1 MSLIQFTRN
10 HHDHSTDKGYQ
21 FEFYCDRCG
30 NGFMSEFKASTMGY
44 ATSFLR
50 AAGDMF
56 GGVFGSASNGS
67 YEIERAIQGPAHD
80 KAFRDC
86 VEETKPHFRQCP
98 KCAKWVCK
106 AACWNEA
113 RSLCYECA
121 PDVETEIAAAQ
132 AEFTAQ
138 QIRDKVS
145 QQDLTKDLDLTS
157 DASALC
163 PACGARTEGAKF
175 CPECGKP
182 LRPKNECPRCG
193 TKTEARARFC
203 PECGQ
208 KLA

>member
-21 FEFYCDRCG
+21 FEFFCDRCG

-50 AAGDMF
+50 AAGDVF
-56 GGVFGSASNGS
+56 GGVFGSASHGT
-67 YEIERAIQGPAHD
+67 YEIERAVQGPAHD
-80 KAFRDC
+80 KAFRDS
-86 VEETKPHFRQCP
+86 VDEVKPHFRQCP

-113 RSLCYECA
+113 RTLCYECA

-182 LRPKNECPRCG
+182 LRPKAECPRCG
-193 TKTEARARFC
+193 TKMEAKARFC

-208 KLA
+208 KVG